1 MASSRPFHI
10 MNTSLR
16 LRIFISMIFLTLIS
30 SVLMAT
36 VTVYQFK
43 KEARNYQQDRLVR
56 KENAVNEHVNFILQT
71 TNVPVTT
78 ENLPLIFK
86 DKIFELSTIHSIQI
100 NIYDLEGKLLITSKG
115 NFIVDKV
122 ENEVI
127 SQNVL
132 KMIEA
137 TAFKRFVDLRIIDG
151 VTYRSAYN
159 YIKDYKYKPLGIIS
173 MPYAEDAS
181 FYDQQVNGFLWR
193 FGQIYIF
200 MFILAI
206 LLAYILSSYITK
218 TIHLIS
224 ERIQQTNINKK
235 NEKIKVENA
244 SYEIEA
250 LINSYNEMVDKLEES
265 AEKLAQTQRE
275 MAWREMAKQVA
286 HEIKNPLTPMKL
298 TVQSFERRFSPED
311 PKINEKMKDFCE
323 TLVQQIDTMS
333 AVASAFSSFASMPA
347 QENTTLDVVKTV
359 QLALEIF
366 NEDFIRFESD
376 KQEIIAIFDRSQ
388 IIRIITNL
396 VKNAIQAIAPYE
408 AFPRVLVKVAQVD
421 DEVLIMVSDNGS
433 GIAPEIKEKIFEPKF
448 TTKNS
453 GMGLGLA
460 MIKNMIESYGGM
472 IYFETATDKGTTFY
486 VRLPIKIK

>member
-1 MASSRPFHI
+1 
-10 MNTSLR
+10 
-16 LRIFISMIFLTLIS
+16 MIFLTIVS
-30 SVLMAT
+30 SVLIAM
-36 VTVYQFK
+36 VTIYQFK
-43 KEARNYQQDRLVR
+43 REARNYHQDRLVR

-71 TNVPVTT
+71 TTLPATT

-86 DKIFELSTIHSIQI
+86 EKIFELSTIHNIQI
-100 NIYDLEGKLLITSKG
+100 NIYDLKGHLLITSKG

-127 SQNVL
+127 SPNIL
-132 KMIEA
+132 KIIES
-137 TAFKRFVDLRIIDG
+137 TASRRFVDLRIING

-173 MPYAEDAS
+173 MPYVEETS
-181 FYDQQVNGFLWR
+181 FYDTQVNSFLVR

-200 MFILAI
+200 MFFLAI
-206 LLAYILSSYITK
+206 ILAYILSSYVTN

-224 ERIQQTNINKK
+224 ERIQKININQK

-250 LINSYNEMVDKLEES
+250 LVSSYNNMVDKLEES
-265 AEKLAQTQRE
+265 AEKLAQSQRE
-275 MAWREMAKQVA
+275 MAWREMARQVA

-298 TVQSFERRFSPED
+298 TVQSFERRFNPED
-311 PKINEKMKDFCE
+311 PKVNEKMKDFCD

-333 AVASAFSSFASMPA
+333 AVASAFSNFASMPA
-347 QENTTLDVVKTV
+347 QENTTLNVVKVV

-366 NEDFIRFESD
+366 NEDFIRFESSEE
-376 KQEIIAIFDRSQ
+376 EIIAKFDRSQ

-396 VKNAIQAIAPYE
+396 VKNAIQAIPNYE
-408 AFPRVLVKVAQVD
+408 PFPRILVKVEKVGK
-421 DEVLIMVSDNGS
+421 EVLIRISDNGT
-433 GIAPEIKEKIFEPKF
+433 GIPEEIQDKIFEPKF
-448 TTKNS
+448 TTKSS

-460 MIKNMIESYGGM
+460 IIKNMIEGYGGT
-472 IYFETATDKGTTFY
+472 IYFETILEKGTTFY
-486 VRLPIKIK
+486 VKLPITN

>member
-1 MASSRPFHI
+1 
-10 MNTSLR
+10 
-16 LRIFISMIFLTLIS
+16 MIFLTIVS
-30 SVLMAT
+30 SVLIAM
-36 VTVYQFK
+36 VTIYQFK
-43 KEARNYQQDRLVR
+43 REARNYHQDRLVR

-71 TNVPVTT
+71 TTLPATT

-86 DKIFELSTIHSIQI
+86 EKIFELSTIHNIQI
-100 NIYDLEGKLLITSKG
+100 NIYDLKGNLLITSKG

-127 SQNVL
+127 SPNIL
-132 KMIEA
+132 KIIES
-137 TAFKRFVDLRIIDG
+137 TASRRFVDLRIING

-173 MPYAEDAS
+173 MPYMEETS
-181 FYDQQVNGFLWR
+181 FYDSQVNSFLVR

-200 MFILAI
+200 MFFLAI
-206 LLAYILSSYITK
+206 ILAYILSSYVTN

-224 ERIQQTNINKK
+224 ERIQKININQK

-250 LINSYNEMVDKLEES
+250 LVSSYNNMVDKLEES
-265 AEKLAQTQRE
+265 AEKLAQSQRE
-275 MAWREMAKQVA
+275 MAWREMARQVA

-298 TVQSFERRFSPED
+298 TVQSFERRFNPED
-311 PKINEKMKDFCE
+311 PKVNEKIKDFCD

-333 AVASAFSSFASMPA
+333 AVASAFSNFASMPA
-347 QENTTLDVVKTV
+347 QENTTLNVVKVV

-366 NEDFIRFESD
+366 NEDFIRFESSEE
-376 KQEIIAIFDRSQ
+376 EIIAKFDRSQ

-396 VKNAIQAIAPYE
+396 VKNAIQAIPNYE
-408 AFPRVLVKVAQVD
+408 PFPRILVKIEKIGK
-421 DEVLIMVSDNGS
+421 EVLIRISDNGT
-433 GIAPEIKEKIFEPKF
+433 GIPEDIQDKVFEPKF
-448 TTKNS
+448 TTKSS

-460 MIKNMIESYGGM
+460 IIKNMIEGYGGT
-472 IYFETATDKGTTFY
+472 IYFETILEKGTTFY
-486 VRLPIKIK
+486 VKLPITN

>member
-1 MASSRPFHI
+1 
-10 MNTSLR
+10 
-16 LRIFISMIFLTLIS
+16 MIFLTIVS
-30 SVLMAT
+30 SVLIAM
-36 VTVYQFK
+36 VTIYQFK
-43 KEARNYQQDRLVR
+43 REARNYHQDRLVR

-71 TNVPVTT
+71 TTLPATT

-86 DKIFELSTIHSIQI
+86 EKIFELSTIHNIQI
-100 NIYDLEGKLLITSKG
+100 NIYDLKGKLLITSKG

-127 SQNVL
+127 SPNIL
-132 KMIEA
+132 KIIES
-137 TAFKRFVDLRIIDG
+137 TASRRFVDLRIING

-173 MPYAEDAS
+173 MPYMEETS
-181 FYDQQVNGFLWR
+181 FYDSQVNSFLVR

-200 MFILAI
+200 MFFLAI
-206 LLAYILSSYITK
+206 ILAYILSSYVTN

-224 ERIQQTNINKK
+224 ERIQKININQK

-250 LINSYNEMVDKLEES
+250 LVSSYNNMVDKLEES
-265 AEKLAQTQRE
+265 AEKLAQSQRE
-275 MAWREMAKQVA
+275 MAWREMARQVA

-298 TVQSFERRFSPED
+298 TVQSFERRFNPED
-311 PKINEKMKDFCE
+311 PKVNEKIKDFCD

-333 AVASAFSSFASMPA
+333 AVASAFSNFASMPA
-347 QENTTLDVVKTV
+347 QENTTLNVVKVV

-366 NEDFIRFESD
+366 NEDFIRFESSEE
-376 KQEIIAIFDRSQ
+376 EIIAKFDRSQ

-396 VKNAIQAIAPYE
+396 VKNAIQAIPNYE
-408 AFPRVLVKVAQVD
+408 PFPRILVKVEKIGK
-421 DEVLIMVSDNGS
+421 EVLIRISDNGT
-433 GIAPEIKEKIFEPKF
+433 GIPEDIQGKVFEPKF
-448 TTKNS
+448 TTKSS

-460 MIKNMIESYGGM
+460 IIKNMIEGYGGT
-472 IYFETATDKGTTFY
+472 IYFETILEKGTTFY
-486 VRLPIKIK
+486 VKLPITN

>member
-1 MASSRPFHI
+1 
-10 MNTSLR
+10 
-16 LRIFISMIFLTLIS
+16 MIFLTIVS
-30 SVLMAT
+30 SVLIAM
-36 VTVYQFK
+36 VTIYQFK
-43 KEARNYQQDRLVR
+43 REARNYHQDRLIR

-71 TNVPVTT
+71 TTLPATT

-86 DKIFELSTIHSIQI
+86 EKIFELSTIHNIQI
-100 NIYDLEGKLLITSKG
+100 NIYDLKGHLLITSKG

-127 SQNVL
+127 SPNIL
-132 KMIEA
+132 KIIES
-137 TAFKRFVDLRIIDG
+137 TASRRFVDLRIING

-173 MPYAEDAS
+173 MPYVEETS
-181 FYDQQVNGFLWR
+181 FYDTQVNSFLVR

-200 MFILAI
+200 MFFLAI
-206 LLAYILSSYITK
+206 ILAYILSSYVTN

-224 ERIQQTNINKK
+224 ERIQKININQK

-250 LINSYNEMVDKLEES
+250 LVSSYNNMVDKLEES
-265 AEKLAQTQRE
+265 AEKLAQSQRE
-275 MAWREMAKQVA
+275 MAWREMARQVA

-298 TVQSFERRFSPED
+298 TVQSFERRFNPED
-311 PKINEKMKDFCE
+311 PRVNEKMKDFCD

-333 AVASAFSSFASMPA
+333 AVASAFSNFASMPA
-347 QENTTLDVVKTV
+347 QENTTLNVVKVV

-366 NEDFIRFESD
+366 NEDFIRFESSEA
-376 KQEIIAIFDRSQ
+376 EIIAKFDRSQ

-396 VKNAIQAIAPYE
+396 VKNAIQAIPNYE
-408 AFPRVLVKVAQVD
+408 PFPRILVKVERLGN
-421 DEVLIMVSDNGS
+421 EVLIRISDNGT
-433 GIAPEIKEKIFEPKF
+433 GIPEEIRDKIFEPKF
-448 TTKNS
+448 TTKSS

-460 MIKNMIESYGGM
+460 IIKNMIEGYGGT
-472 IYFETATDKGTTFY
+472 IYFETILEKGTTFY
-486 VRLPIKIK
+486 VKLPITN

>member
-1 MASSRPFHI
+1 
-10 MNTSLR
+10 
-16 LRIFISMIFLTLIS
+16 MIFLTIVS
-30 SVLMAT
+30 SVLIAM
-36 VTVYQFK
+36 VTIYQFK
-43 KEARNYQQDRLVR
+43 REARNYHQDRLVR

-71 TNVPVTT
+71 TTLPATT

-86 DKIFELSTIHSIQI
+86 EKIFELSTIHNIQI
-100 NIYDLEGKLLITSKG
+100 NIYDLKGKLLITSKG

-127 SQNVL
+127 SPNIL
-132 KMIEA
+132 KIIES
-137 TAFKRFVDLRIIDG
+137 TASRRFVDLRIING

-173 MPYAEDAS
+173 MPYMEETS
-181 FYDQQVNGFLWR
+181 FYDSQVNSFLVR

-200 MFILAI
+200 MFFLAI
-206 LLAYILSSYITK
+206 ILAYILSSYVTN

-224 ERIQQTNINKK
+224 ERIQKININQK

-250 LINSYNEMVDKLEES
+250 LVSSYNNMVDKLEES
-265 AEKLAQTQRE
+265 AEKLAQSQRE
-275 MAWREMAKQVA
+275 MAWREMARQVA

-298 TVQSFERRFSPED
+298 TVQSFERRFNPED
-311 PKINEKMKDFCE
+311 PKVNEKIKDFCD

-333 AVASAFSSFASMPA
+333 AVASAFSNFASMPA
-347 QENTTLDVVKTV
+347 QENTTLNVVKVV

-366 NEDFIRFESD
+366 NEDFIRFESSEE
-376 KQEIIAIFDRSQ
+376 EIIAKFDRSQ

-396 VKNAIQAIAPYE
+396 VKNAIQAIPNYE
-408 AFPRVLVKVAQVD
+408 PFPRILVKVEKIGK
-421 DEVLIMVSDNGS
+421 EVLIRISDNGT
-433 GIAPEIKEKIFEPKF
+433 GIPEDIQDKVFEPKF
-448 TTKNS
+448 TTKSS

-460 MIKNMIESYGGM
+460 IIKNMIEGYGGI
-472 IYFETATDKGTTFY
+472 IYFETILEKGTTFY
-486 VRLPIKIK
+486 VKLPITN

>member
-1 MASSRPFHI
+1 M
-10 MNTSLR
+10 
-16 LRIFISMIFLTLIS
+16 
-30 SVLMAT
+30 
-36 VTVYQFK
+36 VTIYQFK
-43 KEARNYQQDRLVR
+43 REARNYHQDRLIR

-71 TNVPVTT
+71 TTLPATT

-86 DKIFELSTIHSIQI
+86 EKIFELSTIHNIQI
-100 NIYDLEGKLLITSKG
+100 NTYDLKGHLLITSKG

-127 SQNVL
+127 SPNIL
-132 KMIEA
+132 KIIES
-137 TAFKRFVDLRIIDG
+137 TASRRFVDLRIING

-173 MPYAEDAS
+173 MPYVEETS
-181 FYDQQVNGFLWR
+181 FYDTQVNSFLVR

-200 MFILAI
+200 MFFLAI
-206 LLAYILSSYITK
+206 ILAYILSSYVTN

-224 ERIQQTNINKK
+224 ERIQKININQK

-250 LINSYNEMVDKLEES
+250 LVSSYNNMVDKLEES
-265 AEKLAQTQRE
+265 AEKLAQSQRE
-275 MAWREMAKQVA
+275 MAWREMARQVA

-298 TVQSFERRFSPED
+298 TVQSFERRFNPED
-311 PKINEKMKDFCE
+311 PRVNEKMKDFCD

-333 AVASAFSSFASMPA
+333 AVASAFSNFASMPA
-347 QENTTLDVVKTV
+347 QENTTLNVVKVV

-366 NEDFIRFESD
+366 NEDFIRFESSEA
-376 KQEIIAIFDRSQ
+376 EIIAKFDRSQ

-396 VKNAIQAIAPYE
+396 VKNAIQAIPNYE
-408 AFPRVLVKVAQVD
+408 PFPRILVKVERLGN
-421 DEVLIMVSDNGS
+421 EVLIRISDNGT
-433 GIAPEIKEKIFEPKF
+433 GIPEEIRDKIFEPKF
-448 TTKNS
+448 TTKSS

-460 MIKNMIESYGGM
+460 IIKNMIEGYGGT
-472 IYFETATDKGTTFY
+472 IYFESILEKGTTFY
-486 VRLPIKIK
+486 VKLPITN

>member
-1 MASSRPFHI
+1 
-10 MNTSLR
+10 
-16 LRIFISMIFLTLIS
+16 MIFLTIVS
-30 SVLMAT
+30 SVLIAM
-36 VTVYQFK
+36 VTIYQFK
-43 KEARNYQQDRLVR
+43 REARNYHQDRLVR

-71 TNVPVTT
+71 TTLPATT

-86 DKIFELSTIHSIQI
+86 EKIFELSTIHNIQI
-100 NIYDLEGKLLITSKG
+100 NIYDLKGNLLITSKG

-127 SQNVL
+127 SPNIL
-132 KMIEA
+132 KIIES
-137 TAFKRFVDLRIIDG
+137 TASRRFVDLRIING

-173 MPYAEDAS
+173 MPYMEETS
-181 FYDQQVNGFLWR
+181 FYDSQVNSFLVR

-200 MFILAI
+200 MFFLAI
-206 LLAYILSSYITK
+206 ILAYILSSYVTN

-224 ERIQQTNINKK
+224 ERIQKININQK

-250 LINSYNEMVDKLEES
+250 LVSSYNNMVDKLEES
-265 AEKLAQTQRE
+265 AEKLAQSQRE
-275 MAWREMAKQVA
+275 MAWREMARQVA

-298 TVQSFERRFSPED
+298 TVQSFERRFNPED
-311 PKINEKMKDFCE
+311 PKVNEKIKDFCD

-333 AVASAFSSFASMPA
+333 AVASAFSNFASMPA
-347 QENTTLDVVKTV
+347 QENTTLNVVKVV

-366 NEDFIRFESD
+366 NEDFIRFESSEE
-376 KQEIIAIFDRSQ
+376 EIIAKFDRSQ

-396 VKNAIQAIAPYE
+396 VKNAIQAIPNYE
-408 AFPRVLVKVAQVD
+408 PFPRILVKVEKIGK
-421 DEVLIMVSDNGS
+421 EVFIRISDNGT
-433 GIAPEIKEKIFEPKF
+433 GIPEDIQDKVFEPKF
-448 TTKNS
+448 TTKSS

-460 MIKNMIESYGGM
+460 IIKNMIEGYGGT
-472 IYFETATDKGTTFY
+472 IYFETILEKGTTFY
-486 VRLPIKIK
+486 VKLPITN

>member
-1 MASSRPFHI
+1 
-10 MNTSLR
+10 
-16 LRIFISMIFLTLIS
+16 MIFLTIVS
-30 SVLMAT
+30 SVLIAM
-36 VTVYQFK
+36 VTIYQFK
-43 KEARNYQQDRLVR
+43 REARNYHQDRLIR

-71 TNVPVTT
+71 TTLPATT

-86 DKIFELSTIHSIQI
+86 EKIFELSTIHNIQI
-100 NIYDLEGKLLITSKG
+100 NIYDLKGHLLITSKG

-127 SQNVL
+127 SPNIL
-132 KMIEA
+132 KIIES
-137 TAFKRFVDLRIIDG
+137 TASRRFVDLRIING

-173 MPYAEDAS
+173 MPYVEETS
-181 FYDQQVNGFLWR
+181 FYDTQVNSFLVR

-200 MFILAI
+200 MFFLAI
-206 LLAYILSSYITK
+206 ILAYILSSYVTN

-224 ERIQQTNINKK
+224 ERIQKININQK

-250 LINSYNEMVDKLEES
+250 LISSYNNMVDKLEES
-265 AEKLAQTQRE
+265 AEKLAQSQRE
-275 MAWREMAKQVA
+275 MAWREMARQVA

-298 TVQSFERRFSPED
+298 TVQSFERRFNPED
-311 PKINEKMKDFCE
+311 PRVNEKMKDFCD

-333 AVASAFSSFASMPA
+333 AVASAFSNFASMPA
-347 QENTTLDVVKTV
+347 QENTTLNVVKVV

-366 NEDFIRFESD
+366 NEDFIRFESSEA
-376 KQEIIAIFDRSQ
+376 EIIAKFDRSQ

-396 VKNAIQAIAPYE
+396 VKNAIQAIPNYE
-408 AFPRVLVKVAQVD
+408 PFPRILVKVERLGN
-421 DEVLIMVSDNGS
+421 EVLIRISDNGT
-433 GIAPEIKEKIFEPKF
+433 GIPEEIRDKIFEPKF
-448 TTKNS
+448 TTKSS

-460 MIKNMIESYGGM
+460 IIKNMIEGYGGT
-472 IYFETATDKGTTFY
+472 IYFETILEKGTTFY
-486 VRLPIKIK
+486 VKLPITN

>member
-1 MASSRPFHI
+1 
-10 MNTSLR
+10 
-16 LRIFISMIFLTLIS
+16 MIFLTIVS
-30 SVLMAT
+30 SVLIAM
-36 VTVYQFK
+36 VTIYQFK
-43 KEARNYQQDRLVR
+43 REARNYHQDRLIR

-71 TNVPVTT
+71 TTLPATT

-86 DKIFELSTIHSIQI
+86 EKIFELSTIHNIQI
-100 NIYDLEGKLLITSKG
+100 NIYDLKGHLLITSKG

-127 SQNVL
+127 SPNIL
-132 KMIEA
+132 KIIES
-137 TAFKRFVDLRIIDG
+137 TASRRFVDLRIING

-173 MPYAEDAS
+173 MPYVEETS
-181 FYDQQVNGFLWR
+181 FYDTQVNSFLVR

-200 MFILAI
+200 MFFLAI
-206 LLAYILSSYITK
+206 ILAYILSSYVTN

-224 ERIQQTNINKK
+224 ERIQKININQK

-250 LINSYNEMVDKLEES
+250 LVSSYNNMVDKLEES
-265 AEKLAQTQRE
+265 AEKLAQSQRE
-275 MAWREMAKQVA
+275 MAWREMARQVA

-298 TVQSFERRFSPED
+298 TVQSFERRFNPED
-311 PKINEKMKDFCE
+311 PKVNEKMKDFCD

-333 AVASAFSSFASMPA
+333 AVASAFSNFASMPA
-347 QENTTLDVVKTV
+347 QENTTLNVVKVV

-366 NEDFIRFESD
+366 NEDFIRFESSEE
-376 KQEIIAIFDRSQ
+376 EIIAKFDRSQ

-396 VKNAIQAIAPYE
+396 VKNAIQAIPNYE
-408 AFPRVLVKVAQVD
+408 PFPRILVKVEKVGK
-421 DEVLIMVSDNGS
+421 EVLIRISDNGT
-433 GIAPEIKEKIFEPKF
+433 GIPEEIQDKIFEPKF
-448 TTKNS
+448 TTKSS

-460 MIKNMIESYGGM
+460 IIKNMIEGYGGT
-472 IYFETATDKGTTFY
+472 IYFETILEKGTTFY
-486 VRLPIKIK
+486 VKLPITN